1 MRRGNHL
8 FISEPFKS
16 TPDIQIIKYPGGLVL
31 PPILPS
37 TNVPHP
43 VGVGPQ
49 PTAARRRTGWLE
61 VVAHPDRCV
70 VACIVDLD
78 RLARHFN
85 AGCYR
90 KVVGPDPD
98 RLVIPA

>member
-1 MRRGNHL
+1 MECNYGAAYKIAGPAYSAAVQVATTATFQCLHLSLNAAGNHL

-43 VGVGPQ
+43 VGV
-49 PTAARRRTGWLE
+49 AA
-61 VVAHPDRCV
+61 
-70 VACIVDLD
+70 
-78 RLARHFN
+78 
-85 AGCYR
+85 YR
-90 KVVGPDPD
+90 G
-98 RLVIPA
+98 